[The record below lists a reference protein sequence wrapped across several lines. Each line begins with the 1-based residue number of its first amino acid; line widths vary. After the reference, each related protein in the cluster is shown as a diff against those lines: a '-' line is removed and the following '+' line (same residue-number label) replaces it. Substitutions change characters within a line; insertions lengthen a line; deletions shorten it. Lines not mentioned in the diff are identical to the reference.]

1 MRYVEST
8 TAIALLKL
16 TNALLLLTIFY
27 PLRWFTHCLSWRQAH
42 RIASCLGTFHAC
54 VIRDQ
59 LYRHIHKG
67 IQAVWGDELSEAALK
82 RLVQRNLVT
91 RYGHLIDSFFYQR
104 LDATRI
110 EQLVPVIDGK
120 AYLDEA
126 LSGERGAI
134 LLVSHFG
141 SFGLLIAGLALR
153 GYRLHQIFTLT
164 PQPLF
169 RSWPWVERVIMRAK
183 LCCWDHREARFT
195 FWRPG
200 MYLRPL
206 YRQLLSGAVVVLYGD
221 GIRGQRFAPSIFMGN
236 PLSFSVGPFRIAARG
251 QVPLIPAFIIREGHQ
266 SHRLILEPPI
276 LVKSDDPVTI
286 QQAVNRYTT
295 LLEHYVRAYPD
306 HWFSWARLRRTMED
320 GKRGLE
326 FSANNIDFYDPRERG

>member
-1 MRYVEST
+1 MRYMGSA
-8 TAIALLKL
+8 TAVALLKL

-27 PLRWFTHCLSWRQAH
+27 PLRWCTRCLSWRQAH
-42 RIASCLGTFHAC
+42 WIASGLGALHAC

-67 IQAVWGDELSEAALK
+67 IQAVWGDELSEAARK
-82 RLVQRNLVT
+82 RLVRRNLVT
-91 RYGHLIDSFFYQR
+91 RYGHLVDSFFYQR
-104 LDATRI
+104 LDAERI
-110 EQLVPVIDGK
+110 ERLVPVVDGK

-126 LSGERGAI
+126 LSGGRGAI

-141 SFGLLIAGLALR
+141 SFGLLIGRLALR

-169 RSWPWVERVIMRAK
+169 RSWPWVERAVMRAK
-183 LCCWDHREARFT
+183 LCCWDHREAHFT
-195 FWRPG
+195 IWRPG

-221 GIRGQRFAPSIFMGN
+221 GIRGQRFAPSVFMGN
-236 PLSFSVGPFRIAARG
+236 PLSFSVGPFRIAARA

-266 SHRLILEPPI
+266 SHRLTLEPPI
-276 LVKSDDPVTI
+276 SVKSDDPVTI

-295 LLEHYVRAYPD
+295 VLEHYVRAYPD
-306 HWFSWARLRRTMED
+306 HWFTWARLRQTAED

-326 FSANNIDFYDPRERG
+326 FSANDNASYDPRERG